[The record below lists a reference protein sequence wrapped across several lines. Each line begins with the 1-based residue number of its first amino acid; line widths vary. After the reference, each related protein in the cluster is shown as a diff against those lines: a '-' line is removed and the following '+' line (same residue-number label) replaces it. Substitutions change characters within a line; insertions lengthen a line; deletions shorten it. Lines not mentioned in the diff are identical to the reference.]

1 MFKLPKPEAKTKGK
15 KAQQAVPVSKCEAKN
30 ENKERS
36 SIQKKSKSTNQTVL
50 SNLTNTEAKRKDLS
64 KLQKEVK
71 VTPVARYTNVRA
83 QNSPAK
89 RLNQDLNVMGLFHKR
104 GSVK

>member
-15 KAQQAVPVSKCEAKN
+15 RAKQAVTISKCEAKN

-36 SIQKKSKSTNQTVL
+36 SIQKKYKSTNQTVL

-64 KLQKEVK
+64 KFRKEVK
-71 VTPVARYTNVRA
+71 ITPVAR
-83 QNSPAK
+83 
-89 RLNQDLNVMGLFHKR
+89 
-104 GSVK
+104 